1 MRSVTLLTSALVAFS
16 PKEVVTRKGNE
27 LAARESLSGI
37 SRTHLAIQLGLLYC
51 VRGKEKGG
59 RKWNIFKMAGKKS
72 YQVSISLTTPS
83 TIFES
88 REKSSEERRWTLS
101 TKPAGGA

>member
-1 MRSVTLLTSALVAFS
+1 MTSALVAFS

-37 SRTHLAIQLGLLYC
+37 SRMHL
-51 VRGKEKGG
+51 EKKLVLNILPQWY
-59 RKWNIFKMAGKKS
+59 RKTQTKYKMAGRKP

-83 TIFES
+83 AIFES
-88 REKSSEERRWTLS
+88 REKSSEERR
-101 TKPAGGA
+101 

>member
-37 SRTHLAIQLGLLYC
+37 SRTNLEKQLGLLYC
-51 VRGKEKGG
+51 VRGEEK
-59 RKWNIFKMAGKKS
+59 
-72 YQVSISLTTPS
+72 
-83 TIFES
+83 
-88 REKSSEERRWTLS
+88 RRRR
-101 TKPAGGA
+101 

>member
-37 SRTHLAIQLGLLYC
+37 SRTHLA
-51 VRGKEKGG
+51 K
-59 RKWNIFKMAGKKS
+59 
-72 YQVSISLTTPS
+72 ISLVSYTA
-83 TIFES
+83 
-88 REKSSEERRWTLS
+88 SEEVKKNADGNRIYPRWQGRSLTRFRL
-101 TKPAGGA
+101 A